1 MRTASPIR
9 NRRRKVSEFSIPA
22 NQLFYIR
29 SRVSNDTE
37 HFDLNDSSKHNG
49 QDNLNYTAM
58 NIRRQSRYEDD
69 VSKWDSCSD
78 IDHTDTESKS
88 QNSTTKAKKSCKQWL
103 KLIFWYW
110 CMDDEPQKDCCNH
123 HH

>member
-9 NRRRKVSEFSIPA
+9 NRRRKVSKFSIPA

-37 HFDLNDSSKHNG
+37 HFNRYDPSQHNG

-69 VSKWDSCSD
+69 VSK
-78 IDHTDTESKS
+78 
-88 QNSTTKAKKSCKQWL
+88 
-103 KLIFWYW
+103 
-110 CMDDEPQKDCCNH
+110 
-123 HH
+123 